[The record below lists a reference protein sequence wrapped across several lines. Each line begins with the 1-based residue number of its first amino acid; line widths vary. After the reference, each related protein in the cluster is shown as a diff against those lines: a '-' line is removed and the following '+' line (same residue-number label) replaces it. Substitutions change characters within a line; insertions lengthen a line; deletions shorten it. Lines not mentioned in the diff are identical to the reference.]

1 MGVPATR
8 TRLLD
13 TTERLMVEAASLD
26 DVSVRRI
33 AEAADVNVSAISYHF
48 GSRDRLIVAVTQRV
62 YDRINAERHA
72 LLDRAIQ
79 TAAPDPPHLR
89 AVIEALIGPSL
100 RWSRD
105 PDSSYG
111 VFIKA
116 AALPARSRNVT
127 IRQSLDARIDHLR
140 PFFPAFKAA
149 APHLDDADIGWRIH
163 CALGVRHYATRRLER
178 AVLLTNGA
186 VDPADTEA
194 LLHRTID
201 VIEPMFRAEYGV

>member
-8 TRLLD
+8 DRLLD
-13 TTERLMVEAASLD
+13 TTERLMIEAASLD

-33 AEAADVNVSAISYHF
+33 ADAADVNLSAISYHF

-62 YDRINAERHA
+62 YDRLNAERHA
-72 LLDRAIQ
+72 LLNQAIAA
-79 TAAPDPPHLR
+79 AAPDPPRLR

-105 PDSSYG
+105 PSSSYG
-111 VFIKA
+111 VFVKA
-116 AALPARSRNVT
+116 AGLPARSRNAT
-127 IRQSLDARIDHLR
+127 IRQSLETRIDHLR

-163 CALGVRHYATRRLER
+163 CALGVRHYATRRLDR
-178 AVLLTNGA
+178 ALLLANGTIDA
-186 VDPADTEA
+186 GDTEA
-194 LLHRTID
+194 LLQRTID
-201 VIEPMFRAEYGV
+201 VIEPMFRA